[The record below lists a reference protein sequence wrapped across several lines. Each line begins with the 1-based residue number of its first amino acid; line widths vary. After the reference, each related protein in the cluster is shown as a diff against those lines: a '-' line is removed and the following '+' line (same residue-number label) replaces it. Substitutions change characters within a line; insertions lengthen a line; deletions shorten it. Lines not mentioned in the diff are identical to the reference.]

1 MRTFKMIQARGVQV
15 ALLAYFLASAVL
27 ADSHLQITLVNNSPA
42 EQQVQTQL
50 ERLLREYN
58 VSSWIFTREVRIDQG
73 ARIPYS
79 HPVLTLDTQSAP
91 DHELLSAFLHEQLHW
106 FEEAY
111 PEPRERAIAELK
123 TLYPDAPGGPP
134 EGARDL
140 YSTYLH
146 LLVCF
151 WEYETMKQLVGAERA
166 TAMLAARTYYRWVY
180 RTILQDT
187 EKIGTV
193 LARQGLSLP
202 QPMQPSAAENAEA
215 RIAGAGNNAG
225 ARIAEARITDL
236 SWLSGCWAAEGGEP
250 GSMEHWL
257 PVAGGTLFGVSRTV
271 RQGKTVAHEF
281 LQIRP
286 DAQGQLVL
294 IALPSGQQEAT
305 FALQAMTEHAVTFA
319 NPTHD
324 FPQRVIYR
332 LRSPEQLLGRIEG
345 VRNGKERGVDFPMR
359 RVSCDAAA
367 H

>member
-1 MRTFKMIQARGVQV
+1 MRTCEMSERRGVQA
-15 ALLAYFLASAVL
+15 ALLACFLASAAL
-27 ADSHLQITLVNNSPA
+27 ADSHLQITLANNSPA

-50 ERLLREYN
+50 ERLLREYD
-58 VSSWIFTREVRIDQG
+58 VSPWIFTREVRIDQG
-73 ARIPYS
+73 ARIPFS

-91 DHELLSAFLHEQLHW
+91 DIELLSAFLHEQLHW

-151 WEYETMKQLVGAERA
+151 WEYEGMKQLVGAERA
-166 TAMLAARTYYRWVY
+166 TTMLAARTYYRWVY
-180 RTILQDT
+180 RTVLQDA
-187 EKIGTV
+187 EKIGAV

-202 QPMQPSAAENAEA
+202 QPMQPSGTDSAEARLAEAGIAGA
-215 RIAGAGNNAG
+215 RIAGA
-225 ARIAEARITDL
+225 RIADL

-250 GSMEHWL
+250 GSEEHWL

-286 DAQGQLVL
+286 DAQGQLVF
-294 IALPSGQQEAT
+294 IALPSGQKEAT
-305 FALQAMTEHAVTFA
+305 FALQTMAEHAVTFA

-332 LRSPEQLLGRIEG
+332 LLSQEQLLGRIEG
-345 VRNGKERGVDFPMR
+345 VHNGKERGVDFPMR
-359 RVSCDAAA
+359 RISCDATA